1 MENLMSMFNPEMMQN
16 LMGNEEIQKMMK
28 DPNIMN
34 NLQNMMGN
42 NDIFKGLN
50 GEEGESS
57 ACCPEGEGS
66 CDPSACCPEGDGMC
80 DPSACCPEGD
90 GMCDPSACCPEGEGL
105 CEEECSEIKI
115 DDLEN
120 IEIESNRLN
129 IGDKILTKNLKN
141 GDYNDKKGI
150 IEDKLQNGRFVV
162 SFESGSIVAIKDEH
176 LVNRFENI
184 ENID

>member
-16 LMGNEEIQKMMK
+16 LMGNEEIQNMMK

-42 NDIFKGLN
+42 KDIFKGLN
-50 GEEGESS
+50 GEGD
-57 ACCPEGEGS
+57 GS
-66 CDPSACCPEGDGMC
+66 CDPSECCPDGDGSC
-80 DPSACCPEGD
+80 DPSECCPD
-90 GMCDPSACCPEGEGL
+90 GYGS

-162 SFESGSIVAIKDEH
+162 SFESGSIVAIKDGN
-176 LVNRFENI
+176 LVNRFEHI